1 MFSKTIF
8 KQTFKSNWKLW
19 AIFTIAMVALSSVI
33 IAVFDPQKITTIAS
47 IVEDIPGSGM
57 FKDTITQMASVLG
70 ILSNSF
76 YSMQGVLIPLIF
88 IVMTANS
95 LVAAQVDRG
104 SMAYLLSTPTT
115 RGKVVRTQAAFLILA
130 VFCMVAVVTMAGLFT
145 VQIFQGGVF
154 SPAYTQDV
162 KAVSKELN
170 LEKETVADDLSII
183 LKDSDAL
190 RVGADARRIDEDV
203 YTIYL
208 NLKTMDNVYKAAAD
222 VMDVDSEEI
231 SDNPALIKDNSDALT
246 AAAKVLDMQP
256 AAFSTYLDGIIAQK
270 EAASEQTKQLQTQL
284 FAGINAAADTLGM
297 ESDDLLTDMG
307 LLKSNDEAMDSAV
320 SASGIPEQMLVT
332 IINQQLAADELGLDD
347 GIEFKVKDYILLNI
361 GLFLLMFATSGVS
374 FMFSCIFNL
383 SKNSLAL
390 GAGLPAAFFIFEL
403 MAQVD
408 DSLDWFKYLTINTL
422 FDPSGIIN
430 GSSYW
435 LQFGVLLVMGV
446 ALYIVGIKVFQEKD
460 LPL

>member
-33 IAVFDPQKITTIAS
+33 IAVFDPQKITTITS

-95 LVAAQVDRG
+95 LIAAQVDRG

-115 RGKVVRTQAAFLILA
+115 RGKVVRTQAAFLILS
-130 VFCMVAVVTMAGLFT
+130 VFCMIAVVTMAGLGT
-145 VQIFQGGVF
+145 VQVFHGGVF
-154 SPAYTQDV
+154 TTAYTEDV
-162 KAVSKELN
+162 KAAATELN
-170 LEKETVADDLSII
+170 LDEETVADDLSLI
-183 LKDSDAL
+183 LNDSDAL
-190 RVGADARRIDEDV
+190 RVGANARRIDEDV

-208 NLKTMDNVYKAAAD
+208 NLKTMDNVYQAAAD

-231 SDNPALIKDNSDALT
+231 SSDPALIKDNSDAL
-246 AAAKVLDMQP
+246 AAAAEVLDMEP
-256 AAFSTYLDGIIAQK
+256 TVFSAYLDNIIAKQT
-270 EAASEQTKQLQTQL
+270 AASEQTRLIQTQL
-284 FAGINAAADTLGM
+284 FAGLNAAAEYLEIDS
-297 ESDDLLTDMG
+297 SDLVSDMG
-307 LLKSNDEAMDSAV
+307 LLKTNEGAMDAAV
-320 SASGIPEQMLVT
+320 SSSGIPEQMFVS
-332 IINQQLAADELGLDD
+332 IVNQQLAADELSLDD
-347 GIEFKVKDYILLNI
+347 GIQFNVKEYLLLNL
-361 GLFLLMFATSGVS
+361 GLFLLMFAISGVS

-383 SKNSLAL
+383 SKNSLAF
-390 GAGLPAAFFIFEL
+390 GAGIPAAFFIFEL

-408 DSLDWFKYLTINTL
+408 DSLEWFKYLTLNTL
-422 FDPSGIIN
+422 FDPKAIIN
-430 GSSYW
+430 GGSYW
-435 LQFGVLLVMGV
+435 LQFGVLL
-446 ALYIVGIKVFQEKD
+446 IVGCVLYTIGIRVFQKRD